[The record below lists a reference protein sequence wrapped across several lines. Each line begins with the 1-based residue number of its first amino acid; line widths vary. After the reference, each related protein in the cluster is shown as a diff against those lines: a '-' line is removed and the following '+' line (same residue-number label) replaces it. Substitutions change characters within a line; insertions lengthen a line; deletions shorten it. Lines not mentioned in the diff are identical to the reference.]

1 MKLKQLYAEF
11 VKLYMSKNERI
22 VKANFKEEN
31 EKFDWFTDAY
41 SLWAVPKDNPFEI
54 ESADISFY
62 NEARKPGR
70 DVKRVSRLP
79 SLEHENI
86 LKLETS
92 DEKVYMYVDERKL
105 KWYDK
110 GFGLKIY
117 SYDDEDIYRN
127 ICQVYEDDE
136 LRGLILGV
144 RLNEEAQG

>member
-22 VKANFKEEN
+22 VKADFKKDN
-31 EKFDWFTDAY
+31 EKFDWFTDGF
-41 SLWAVPKDNPFEI
+41 SIWGVPKDNPFKL
-54 ESADISFY
+54 ESRDISFY
-62 NEARKPGR
+62 KDTRNPGH
-70 DVKRVSRLP
+70 DVTRASRLP

-92 DEKVYMYVDERKL
+92 DEKIYMFVDERKL

-110 GFGLKIY
+110 VYNLKIY
-117 SYDDEDIYRN
+117 SFDEDIYRN

-144 RLNEEAQG
+144 RVNEEKQ

>member
-1 MKLKQLYAEF
+1 MKLKQLYTEF
-11 VKLYMSKNERI
+11 VKLYMSKDGQI
-22 VKANFKEEN
+22 IKADFKKEN

-41 SLWAVPKDNPFEI
+41 SLWAVPKDNPFKI
-54 ESADISFY
+54 ESKDISFY
-62 NEARKPGR
+62 NEARKLGR
-70 DVKRVSRLP
+70 DVTRVSRLP

-105 KWYDK
+105 KWFDK

-117 SYDDEDIYRN
+117 SYDEEDYYRN
-127 ICQVYEDDE
+127 VCQVYEDDE

-144 RLNEEAQG
+144 RVNEEG